1 MPVEPFNAPGAL
13 LMGAVA
19 LFGAATA
26 TATWMIRE
34 RDLVS

>member
-26 TATWMIRE
+26 TWMIRE
-34 RDLVS
+34 RYLVS